1 MLNQHV
7 CPLPPT
13 HTCTQKFPFVVLPLS
28 NLSSQPI
35 SRPQPLPPL
44 HLFLPQGRVCNG
56 RGTCSCNQCS
66 GCQAPFTGVYCQSCQ
81 ASTPGAC
88 ASFLCQPNLVCAQ
101 CALGQVNNTLCSS
114 CPSLFLLNT
123 TDISSIQGR
132 LAVID
137 IIS

>member
-1 MLNQHV
+1 MLNLWSLPPMLNL
-7 CPLPPT
+7 CPFPPT
-13 HTCTQKFPFVVLPLS
+13 HTCTPKFPFLVLPFPTS
-28 NLSSQPI
+28 PHPHN
-35 SRPQPLPPL
+35 PL
-44 HLFLPQGRVCNG
+44 QGRVCNG

-101 CALGQVNNTLCSS
+101 CALGQANDTLCSS